1 MRPSLKNGEAKMI
14 LTGLDSRASLGTDIE
29 RTYYPYPE
37 DPNGAVVYIPYP
49 KRQTVRVVLAQLG
62 GQLVRM
68 SAPEIG
74 IIVEG
79 STAEEAWTRFLK
91 EARKRDDSAW
101 LSFDVGPTRQEE
113 IAEGLNAPEDED
125 WSQMLN
131 NAEE

>member
-37 DPNGAVVYIPYP
+37 DPSGAVVYIPYP
-49 KRQTVRVVLAQLG
+49 KRQTVRVILGQLG
-62 GQLVRM
+62 GLIRM

-74 IIVEG
+74 IVAEG
-79 STAEEAWTRFLK
+79 SSPEQAWATFLQQV
-91 EARKRDDSAW
+91 RRRDDSAW

-113 IAEGLNAPEDED
+113 IAEGLNAPEDEG
-125 WSQMLN
+125 WSERVDA
-131 NAEE
+131 AEG